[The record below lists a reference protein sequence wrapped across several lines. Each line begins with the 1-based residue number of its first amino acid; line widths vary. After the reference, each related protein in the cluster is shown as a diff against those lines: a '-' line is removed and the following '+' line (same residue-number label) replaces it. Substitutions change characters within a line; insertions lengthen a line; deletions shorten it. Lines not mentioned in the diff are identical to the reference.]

1 MQDSGQDSGQD
12 REMSDKTNV
21 DALTS
26 AFGNS
31 MSLDGGEQGGEPS
44 PDTSDNLL
52 NELNN
57 LAVPQDV
64 AASAAQRAAALAGP
78 QQAGRLTARQLDVYM
93 NNANNNTTNKR
104 GLPSDGSSDGSDDS
118 DDSDFED
125 PHHLADAKE
134 IIEVCWE
141 QGPTF
146 QQLINNAEFMNAFC
160 VVHHRRFIRKD
171 YDDKTTSPLSIN
183 SKPRKAK
190 KKTRDSQAVTAE
202 KEEKLQKQEQNVNKM
217 EVDLPK
223 RGIPVDL
230 LLFLHNSALGKNNL
244 GGHFKDIVA
253 YCKELQ
259 KMVNMQKE
267 LEDRKV
273 SAALNATAKRLKEE
287 REALKQRKKERTRK
301 V

>member
-1 MQDSGQDSGQD
+1 VQDSGQDSGQG

-31 MSLDGGEQGGEPS
+31 MSLDGREQGGEPS

-93 NNANNNTTNKR
+93 NNNANNNTTNKR
-104 GLPSDGSSDGSDDS
+104 GPPADGSSDGSGS
-118 DDSDFED
+118 ESEFED
-125 PHHLADAKE
+125 PAHLDTCQD
-134 IIEVCWE
+134 IIEHYWE
-141 QGPTF
+141 QGPKWE
-146 QQLINNAEFMNAFC
+146 QLKDNDEFKNAFRD
-160 VVHHRRFIRKD
+160 VHHRPFVYKD
-171 YDDKTTSPLSIN
+171 WKDKTTSPLSIN

-273 SAALNATAKRLKEE
+273 AAALNAEAKRLKEE
-287 REALKQRKKERTRK
+287 RQALKQRKKERTRK